1 MHNGQYMKSIYLTFS
16 IFILLIFTP
25 LFAQSKAEI
34 KELFSEAESYFL
46 FEEYNE
52 ALPIYRDLLRLFPN
66 NNKLNYRIGI
76 CYLNTPG
83 QKELSINY
91 LEKAITDI
99 NPKYKERSIKE
110 TGAPMDAY
118 FYLGNAYRVN
128 NKLEKAIETY
138 TYFKENL
145 DEKVYEIHIVE
156 HEIRTCHNAI
166 KLQKTPLYISYTN
179 LGGTINTR
187 RSDILPVVSGDEQT
201 LVYTQKLAF
210 YDAVFFSEKVNGK
223 WTNPINLTPDFHI
236 DQDFYSSSLSYD
248 GKTLYLYKNDDYD
261 GNIYTSKYVEGRWQ
275 PVEKLNDN
283 INTKYWESHACETKD
298 GKTLYFTS
306 NRKDG
311 HGGLDIY
318 KSVKD
323 SLDQWGAAMNLGPNI
338 NTEYNEETPFIS
350 EDGKTLYFSS
360 YGHFNIG
367 GYDIFYSSLFENN
380 EWSTPLN
387 MGYPINTPD
396 NDLFYQPVGKGNYAY
411 YSMFSESG
419 FGDMD
424 IFRLAIYSA
433 EHPRKFLIR
442 GIVSLGAVPVD
453 LLTGVNIH
461 VIESIRKDTT
471 AVLNPNSQG
480 EYSILVDAGEY
491 DLSFEG
497 EGFETTI
504 QHISLPL
511 YLEDSV
517 VVLSETFLTL
527 LDVSADL
534 QLMDSIYTFEDDTID
549 IALRVEPGATLL
561 VESFQDTS
569 LSLSQ
574 EFLMKDS
581 LYTYRYKTIEG
592 ENRLQFTLTDK
603 YGNTETRSLDFFVPV
618 SVPILAVIVI
628 EEEEQTDTL
637 TTFMPGAEVIAF
649 RNRLSHYADGDLKT
663 TIDEIDLAENEIS
676 STDMFV
682 ATLLDQ
688 ADQHDYTK
696 EDVHNLLFL
705 TAARNNRNLHYFH
718 KNFKDNSSGELKTL
732 LDTLQLDQHNITNI
746 NDLNNYLAALEA
758 GIISDKELQDALSK
772 MAAEED
778 QKLAAM
784 RRNLDSLAQGDLK
797 EVLQELEPEKE
808 KIYSTYELI
817 SFLIENAAILGYTE
831 EELAL
836 LLAKLAGN
844 GNPDVEMFLS
854 RMLASAQDGNLKSAL
869 EILNLKKEKINS
881 ISDLIQ
887 YLLDHK
893 EELGFS
899 SADLMNLLIDIISE
913 TDIDLS
919 KVKELIQE
927 EEDTGMSTAG
937 KLGIFVLIA
946 FATST
951 IIFLVWKRKKKE
963 KE

>member
-52 ALPIYRDLLRLFPN
+52 ALPIYQDLLRLFPN

-298 GKTLYFTS
+298 GKSLYFTS

-323 SLDQWGAAMNLGPNI
+323 SLGQWGAAMNLGPNI

-396 NDLFYQPVGKGNYAY
+396 NDLFYQPVGEGNYAY

-424 IFRLAIYSA
+424 IFRLAIYTA

-618 SVPILAVIVI
+618 SVPILAVI
-628 EEEEQTDTL
+628 EEKEQKDML
-637 TTFMPGAEVIAF
+637 TTFMPGEEVIAF

-869 EILNLKKEKINS
+869 GILDFKKEKINS